1 METNYNW
8 TISALDCKVK
18 EGTLENVVNVV
29 HWRLSASNDNFTA
42 ETYSATAMPSP
53 SGDNFTTYND
63 LTKEQVVQWLET
75 ILDLELIEI
84 KNRLIDNLFLLENP
98 IQVTPQLPFNN

>member
-29 HWRLSASNDNFTA
+29 HWRLSASNDKFTA
-42 ETYSATAMPSP
+42 ETYSSTAMPLP
-53 SGDNFTTYND
+53 SDDNFTAYND
-63 LTKEQVVQWLET
+63 LTKEQVVEWLET
-75 ILDLELIEI
+75 ILNSQLDEI
-84 KNRLIDNLFLLENP
+84 KDRLDNDLLLQENP
-98 IQVTPQLPFNN
+98 TEVTPQLPFNN

>member
-8 TISALDCKVK
+8 TISALNCKVK
-18 EGTLENVVNVV
+18 EGTLENIVNIV

-42 ETYSATAMPSP
+42 DTYSATAMPFP
-53 SGDNFTTYND
+53 SGDNFTAYND
-63 LTKEQVVQWLET
+63 LTKQQVVQWLET
-75 ILDLELIEI
+75 ILDSELIEI

>member
-1 METNYNW
+1 MKINYNW

-18 EGTLENVVNVV
+18 EGTLENIVNIV
-29 HWRLSASNDNFTA
+29 HWRLSASNDNFTT
-42 ETYSATAMPSP
+42 ETYSSTVMPSL
-53 SGDNFTTYND
+53 SGDNFTAYND

-75 ILDLELIEI
+75 ILNSELIEI

-98 IQVTPQLPFNN
+98 IQVTPELPFNN